1 MLRSLAALTTCVAL
15 TACSPAAALP
25 AESATPDVT
34 AASPEA
40 IRGVH
45 NVGITVSDIDATIA
59 FYSSAVTYEVV
70 SRQRIAAASIP
81 AEILSKR
88 DGEIEIALI
97 KTPTIFLRLIDL
109 DPGSDAAPT
118 SLPATGPGYTHICF
132 QSPAEAPKYD
142 AFKAIGLDIL
152 SRGPGPVDLGGYGVT
167 YAYGFDPD
175 GVMIEMEQVER
186 RLIEGSGF
194 MGQKRL
200 EHDSWITH
208 VANVTARKPEMVEF
222 YRTILG
228 YGPQR
233 EIPPTR
239 RKTFDDVV
247 DIDDIE
253 IAASWFDLGNIQLEL
268 WHYVSP
274 PTELNTKPR
283 SLDPIGYN
291 SFTFEVTDLVGTLAR
306 LEASGMSI
314 AAQPFQMGDWTI
326 VYLHDPEGNLV
337 GFQQRQPDRMDLS
350 IEDMRWFAE
359 TRPPEPKGS

>member
-1 MLRSLAALTTCVAL
+1 MRNSLAALVTCSAL
-15 TACSPAAALP
+15 LGCTPIDLAR
-25 AESATPDVT
+25 AEAET
-34 AASPEA
+34 AAVAPASPGA

-70 SRQRIAAASIP
+70 SRERIDAASIP
-81 AEILSKR
+81 EEILSQR
-88 DGEIEIALI
+88 EGEIEIALV

-109 DPGSDAAPT
+109 DPESDAAPST
-118 SLPATGPGYTHICF
+118 LPATGPGYTHICF

-142 AFKAIGLDIL
+142 AFKAIGLDML

-167 YAYGFDPD
+167 YAYGFDRD
-175 GVMIEMEQVER
+175 GIMIEMEQVER
-186 RLIEGSGF
+186 RLIEASGF

-200 EHDSWITH
+200 EHESWITH
-208 VANVTARKPEMVEF
+208 VANVTAQKAEMVEF

-233 EIPPTR
+233 EIPPTK

-274 PTELNTKPR
+274 PTALNREPR

-291 SFTFEVTDLVGTLAR
+291 SFTFEVTDLAGTLSR
-306 LEASGMSI
+306 LEASGMSV
-314 AAQPFQMGDWTI
+314 AAEPFRLGDWTI
-326 VYLHDPEGNLV
+326 AYLRDPEGNLV
-337 GFQQRQPDRMDLS
+337 GFQQRNTDRMDLS
-350 IEDMRWFAE
+350 IEDKRWFAE